1 MYHVSKK
8 PKFLENHFHEPLTQ
22 PRKAPFRCVSCLLLD
37 SVLSNPL
44 IKKRIQFLILIAP
57 CFSVR
62 RVGEANGT
70 AATTA
75 THTHRESLA
84 RESSTQPEIQ
94 LSGRFESEFMTR
106 RAGETLTEYRDRRL
120 ESTSPSRYNSSGSSA
135 LEFQSRT
142 DFGARESSAPASY
155 LSRVNRLTDTSS
167 SGTDGGGAGRR
178 TSDAVNATPAGS
190 SRRQKFKDSR
200 AHTAE
205 LGALIE
211 SMDNQGRRGS
221 GQDSLDGEVQ

>member
-1 MYHVSKK
+1 
-8 PKFLENHFHEPLTQ
+8 
-22 PRKAPFRCVSCLLLD
+22 
-37 SVLSNPL
+37 
-44 IKKRIQFLILIAP
+44 
-57 CFSVR
+57 
-62 RVGEANGT
+62 
-70 AATTA
+70 
-75 THTHRESLA
+75 
-84 RESSTQPEIQ
+84 
-94 LSGRFESEFMTR
+94 MTR

-221 GQDSLDGEVQ
+221 GQDSLDGEVQWTPSDFFMKFWKNTISNLIRLGETDNRAGLEYVLSQYSTRSMVDHK